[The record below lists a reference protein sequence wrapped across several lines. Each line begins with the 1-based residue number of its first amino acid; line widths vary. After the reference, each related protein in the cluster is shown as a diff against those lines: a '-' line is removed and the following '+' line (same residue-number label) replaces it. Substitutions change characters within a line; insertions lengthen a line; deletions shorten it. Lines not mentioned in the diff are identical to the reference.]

1 MPAITVDD
9 ITVLPRIPDPDPIAT
24 RQRPVRTVTSAPRGF
39 EGEGF
44 PVRRA
49 FHGVDLADLDP
60 FVHMDQMG
68 EVEYAPGEPKG
79 TPWHPHRGFETVTYI
94 MDGTFE
100 HSDSN
105 GGGGV
110 ITNGDTQWMTA
121 GAGILHIEK
130 PPEALVVSG
139 GLFHGI
145 QLWVNL
151 PRELKWSAPRYQDLR
166 AREVALV
173 SSADGGALVRVI
185 AGEVA
190 GHAGPGSTYTPMTL
204 VHATL
209 SPGARL
215 ALPWRPDYNA
225 LLYVLA
231 GHGTVGAERR
241 PVETGQLAVF
251 GPGDALT
258 MDAAPVQESRSPNLD
273 VLILGGR
280 PIREPVAWM
289 GPFVM
294 NTRAEVIQA
303 FEDYQ
308 AGRLGSIPAIHNAP
322 TTLVESRAAPRANR
336 AGPGRL
342 TRPSASHRAS
352 PARLPPL
359 LQDEPADRRLLA
371 GIVERSVRVR
381 EVDRVARA
389 DVVARGLGPRGS
401 LAEVAAEVEGLE
413 VEGAHPEGVAAQVPP
428 RVLGHEHPVERGVEA
443 DEDGAGAGRDDALQ
457 PRREPLHRLAG
468 LQALVGEPLASQ
480 AVDGLGLVRSRAA
493 SGRGEAGARSPPPAG
508 PRGRPRS
515 RGGSPSRARARTSP
529 RPR

>member
-9 ITVLPRIPDPDPIAT
+9 ITVLPRIPDPDPIAA

-79 TPWHPHRGFETVTYI
+79 TPWHPHRGFETVTY
-94 MDGTFE
+94 MLDGTFE

-151 PRELKWSAPRYQDLR
+151 PRDLKWSAPRYQDLR

-173 SSADGGALVRVI
+173 SSSDGGALVRVI

-215 ALPWRPDYNA
+215 ALPWRADYNA

-231 GHGTVGAERR
+231 GHGAVGTERR

-251 GPGDALT
+251 GPGDALA
-258 MDAAPVQESRSPNLD
+258 MDADPVQEGRSPNLD
-273 VLILGGR
+273 VLLLGGR

-322 TTLVESRAAPRANR
+322 TTLIESRR
-336 AGPGRL
+336 
-342 TRPSASHRAS
+342 
-352 PARLPPL
+352 
-359 LQDEPADRRLLA
+359 
-371 GIVERSVRVR
+371 
-381 EVDRVARA
+381 
-389 DVVARGLGPRGS
+389 
-401 LAEVAAEVEGLE
+401 
-413 VEGAHPEGVAAQVPP
+413 
-428 RVLGHEHPVERGVEA
+428 
-443 DEDGAGAGRDDALQ
+443 
-457 PRREPLHRLAG
+457 
-468 LQALVGEPLASQ
+468 GEP
-480 AVDGLGLVRSRAA
+480 DRAA
-493 SGRGEAGARSPPPAG
+493 NA
-508 PRGRPRS
+508 
-515 RGGSPSRARARTSP
+515 
-529 RPR
+529 